1 MKSKVYFTKVGN
13 SDTPKIIIEKFS
25 RLLKESGCLDFIRK
39 DDLAVVKLHFGEG
52 GNKGYVRPEYV
63 RVACE
68 AVLKSGGRPVLSDT
82 NTLYC
87 GRRMNSKD
95 HLALAKEHGF
105 TKESTLGEVV
115 IPDEREPGNVARV
128 ALNGKFI
135 KTAKIVK
142 LFRDADAIVDIAHF
156 KGHMMT
162 GFGGVLKNIGMGC
175 ATREGKLAQHSDV
188 SPMVHIENCTGCG
201 ACVKVC
207 PVNAVTLKDKLS
219 RIDAK
224 LCIGC
229 ASCIAACKFYAI
241 DVDWEPG
248 GSTIQEKMIEYA
260 KAVLID
266 KLQKSVFINFAVK
279 ITKECDCLAKDDPRI
294 APDAGIF
301 VSRDAVSC
309 DKAALDTVIAESKKD
324 IFKES
329 HPRRDGS
336 KQLEYAAAIG
346 LGNLDYE
353 LIKL

>member
-1 MKSKVYFTKVGN
+1 
-13 SDTPKIIIEKFS
+13 
-25 RLLKESGCLDFIRK
+25 
-39 DDLAVVKLHFGEG
+39 
-52 GNKGYVRPEYV
+52 
-63 RVACE
+63 
-68 AVLKSGGRPVLSDT
+68 
-82 NTLYC
+82 
-87 GRRMNSKD
+87 MNSKD

-142 LFRDADAIVDIAHF
+142 LFQDADAIVDIAHF
-156 KGHMMT
+156 KGHLMT

-207 PVNAVTLKDKLS
+207 PVNAVTLKERKS
-219 RIDAK
+219 RIEAK
-224 LCIGC
+224 RCLGC

-241 DVDWEPG
+241 DVDWDAG
-248 GSTIQEKMIEYA
+248 GSTMQEKMIEYA

-266 KLQKSVFINFAVK
+266 KLQKSVFINFAIK

-329 HPRRDGS
+329 HPRRDGM

-353 LIKL
+353 LIEL